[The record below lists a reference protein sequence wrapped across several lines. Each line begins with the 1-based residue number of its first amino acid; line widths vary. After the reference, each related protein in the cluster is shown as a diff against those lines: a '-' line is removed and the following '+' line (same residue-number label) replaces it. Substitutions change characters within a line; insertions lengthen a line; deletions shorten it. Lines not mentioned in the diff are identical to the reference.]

1 MDLSDNSVLADT
13 LRVINNV
20 DIFAGVGLAEQKLLA
35 SKMTKMDFQAD
46 KIVIEQGDVGDR
58 LYVILN
64 GKVSVSKKNKD
75 VPRAEIAV
83 LGPGE
88 VFGEIAIVRSIPRTA
103 RITTLEPC
111 TFLTINAQDFLNV
124 YQYFPRQARDNIQL
138 FIAKRLQNK
147 HHHYEL

>member
-35 SKMTKMDFQAD
+35 NKMTKMDFQAD

-58 LYVILN
+58 LYVILK
-64 GKVSVSKKNKD
+64 GKVSVTKKNKD
-75 VPRAEIAV
+75 VPRAEIAI
-83 LGPGE
+83 LGSGE